1 MTTIESR
8 FEKHLIYNNLLRKS
22 IINPSIQVKA
32 PSFEAISYSMKYSQ
46 LHTFIVKV
54 SLNDPKDWVYVI
66 DLDGK
71 LLSKLRTFTSTF
83 IVSSI
88 NYTVQMLQTNG
99 QLLKQ
104 LEEQCCQDLENIA
117 HAECLL
123 ASKLQDFHLT
133 ASDGTNPSGEV
144 NSSPPPLPTPS
155 KLDSTQHSFAP
166 WSTARS
172 LGGGEEDSYV
182 SGDVASVT
190 PSIGGQSFNDALMAV
205 TRHSSRNYYLIL

>member
-1 MTTIESR
+1 LTTIESR

-133 ASDGTNPSGEV
+133 ASDGTNPSGVV
-144 NSSPPPLPTPS
+144 NSSPSNP
-155 KLDSTQHSFAP
+155 F
-166 WSTARS
+166 
-172 LGGGEEDSYV
+172 
-182 SGDVASVT
+182 
-190 PSIGGQSFNDALMAV
+190 
-205 TRHSSRNYYLIL
+205 